1 MPSTKSSRHAPCAVT
16 YGLVLNMDTRTEVAG
31 NVKRKLD
38 KSTLIW
44 VVLGV
49 IIIGIAGLNLWSVFD
64 TPSEMPI
71 AKTSAASVPD
81 FHLTT
86 QRGKPLTL
94 SDMQGKIWV
103 ADFIFTNC
111 PTICPAMTQEMA
123 RLQSEFV
130 AEPVYFV
137 SFSVDPERDTSSVL
151 SRYAQAYGAD
161 ERRWHFLTGDKA
173 AIYALAEDG
182 FSLAAGHNGT
192 ELLHSTRFA
201 LVAPDGNIYDYY
213 DSRSK
218 PALLRLR
225 RDLKA
230 LLEK

>member
-1 MPSTKSSRHAPCAVT
+1 METQTANTNTTGR
-16 YGLVLNMDTRTEVAG
+16 R
-31 NVKRKLD
+31 LD

-49 IIIGIAGLNLWSVFD
+49 IIIGIAGINLWSVFG
-64 TPSEMPI
+64 TKSEVPVSKSD
-71 AKTSAASVPD
+71 AVSVPD
-81 FHLTT
+81 FSLTT
-86 QRGKPLTL
+86 QQGEPLAL
-94 SDMQGKIWV
+94 SDMKGKIWV

-130 AEPVYFV
+130 ADPIYFV
-137 SFSVDPERDTSSVL
+137 SFSVDPERDTSRVL
-151 SRYAQAYGAD
+151 SRYAKAYGAD
-161 ERRWHFLTGDKA
+161 DRRWHFLTGNKA
-173 AIYALAEDG
+173 DIYELAADG

-192 ELLHSTRFA
+192 ELLHSTRFV
-201 LVAPDGNIYDYY
+201 LVTPDGNIYDYY

-225 RDLKA
+225 RDIKM

>member
-1 MPSTKSSRHAPCAVT
+1 
-16 YGLVLNMDTRTEVAG
+16 MDTQTEDAG

-44 VVLGV
+44 VGLGV
-49 IIIGIAGLNLWSVFD
+49 IIIGIAGVNLWSVFD
-64 TPSEMPI
+64 TKSEMPVSESV
-71 AKTSAASVPD
+71 AVSVPD
-81 FHLTT
+81 FRLTT
-86 QRGKPLTL
+86 QQGKSLAL
-94 SDMQGKIWV
+94 SDMKGKIWV

-130 AEPVYFV
+130 ADPIYFV
-137 SFSVDPERDTSSVL
+137 SFSVDPERDTTSVL
-151 SRYAQAYGAD
+151 SRYAKVYGAD
-161 ERRWHFLTGDKA
+161 DRRWHFLTGNKA
-173 AIYALAEDG
+173 DIYELAEEG

-192 ELLHSTRFA
+192 ELLHSTRFV

-225 RDLKA
+225 RDMKI
-230 LLEK
+230 LLRK

>member
-1 MPSTKSSRHAPCAVT
+1 MEAQI
-16 YGLVLNMDTRTEVAG
+16 GDT
-31 NVKRKLD
+31 NKVKRRLD

-49 IIIGIAGLNLWSVFD
+49 IIIGIAGVNLWSVFD
-64 TPSEMPI
+64 TKSEVPV
-71 AKTSAASVPD
+71 AKTAAVNVPD
-81 FHLTT
+81 FNLIT
-86 QRGKPLTL
+86 QQGVPLTRA
-94 SDMQGKIWV
+94 DMTGKIWV

-111 PTICPAMTQEMA
+111 PTICPAMTSEMA

-130 AEPVYFV
+130 ADPVYFV
-137 SFSVDPERDTSSVL
+137 SFSVDPERDTSEVL
-151 SRYAQAYGAD
+151 SRYAKAYGAD
-161 ERRWHFLTGDKA
+161 DRRWHFLTGDKTH
-173 AIYALAEDG
+173 IYQLAEKG

-192 ELLHSTRFA
+192 ELLHSTRFV
-201 LVAPDGNIYDYY
+201 LITPDGNIYDYY

>member
-1 MPSTKSSRHAPCAVT
+1 
-16 YGLVLNMDTRTEVAG
+16 MDTQTESVGG
-31 NVKRKLD
+31 NSDSRLRERKLD

-49 IIIGIAGLNLWSVFD
+49 IIIGIAGVNLWSVFG
-64 TPSEMPI
+64 TKSEVPVS
-71 AKTSAASVPD
+71 KSAAVSVPD
-81 FHLTT
+81 FSLTT
-86 QRGKPLTL
+86 QHGEPLTL
-94 SDMQGKIWV
+94 SDMKGKIWV

-130 AEPVYFV
+130 ADPVYFV
-137 SFSVDPERDTSSVL
+137 SYSVDPERDTSSVL
-151 SRYAQAYGAD
+151 SRYAKTYGAD
-161 ERRWHFLTGDKA
+161 DRRWHFLTGDKT
-173 AIYALAEDG
+173 AIYQLAEEG

-192 ELLHSTRFA
+192 ELLHSTRFV
-201 LVAPDGNIYDYY
+201 LVEPDGNIYDYY

-225 RDLKA
+225 RDVKV
-230 LLEK
+230 LLGR

>member
-1 MPSTKSSRHAPCAVT
+1 
-16 YGLVLNMDTRTEVAG
+16 MDTQTADTSK
-31 NVKRKLD
+31 VKRQLD

-49 IIIGIAGLNLWSVFD
+49 IIIGIAGINLWSVFD
-64 TPSEMPI
+64 TKSEVSVS
-71 AKTSAASVPD
+71 KSAAVNVPD
-81 FHLTT
+81 FRLIT
-86 QRGKPLTL
+86 QQGKPLTL
-94 SDMQGKIWV
+94 SDMQGKIWI

-130 AEPVYFV
+130 ADPVYFV
-137 SFSVDPERDTSSVL
+137 SFSVDPERDTSRVL
-151 SRYAQAYGAD
+151 SRYAKAYGAD
-161 ERRWHFLTGDKA
+161 DRRWHFLTGNKA

-192 ELLHSTRFA
+192 ELLHSTRFV
-201 LVAPDGNIYDYY
+201 LVAPDGTIYDYY

-225 RDLKA
+225 RDVKA
-230 LLEK
+230 LLKK

>member
-1 MPSTKSSRHAPCAVT
+1 MEAQI
-16 YGLVLNMDTRTEVAG
+16 GDT
-31 NVKRKLD
+31 NKVKRRLD

-49 IIIGIAGLNLWSVFD
+49 IIIGIAGVNLWSVFD
-64 TPSEMPI
+64 TKSEVPV
-71 AKTSAASVPD
+71 AKTAAVNVPD
-81 FHLTT
+81 FNLIT
-86 QRGKPLTL
+86 QQGVPLTRA
-94 SDMQGKIWV
+94 DMTGKIWV

-111 PTICPAMTQEMA
+111 PTICPAMTSEMA

-130 AEPVYFV
+130 ADPVYFV
-137 SFSVDPERDTSSVL
+137 SFSVDPERDTSEVL
-151 SRYAQAYGAD
+151 SRYAKAYGAD
-161 ERRWHFLTGDKA
+161 DRRWHFLTGDKTH
-173 AIYALAEDG
+173 IYQLAEKG

-192 ELLHSTRFA
+192 ELLHSTRFV
-201 LVAPDGNIYDYY
+201 LITPDGNIYDYY

-225 RDLKA
+225 RDLQA

>member
-1 MPSTKSSRHAPCAVT
+1 
-16 YGLVLNMDTRTEVAG
+16 MDTQTERVG
-31 NVKRKLD
+31 GEETPQQKHSDSRLRERKLD

-49 IIIGIAGLNLWSVFD
+49 IIIGIAGVNLWSIFD
-64 TPSEMPI
+64 TKSEVPVS
-71 AKTSAASVPD
+71 KTTVVSVPD
-81 FHLTT
+81 FNLTT
-86 QRGKPLTL
+86 QNGEPLTL
-94 SDMQGKIWV
+94 SDMKGKIWV

-130 AEPVYFV
+130 ADPVYFV
-137 SFSVDPERDTSSVL
+137 SFSVDPERDTSKVL
-151 SRYAQAYGAD
+151 ARYATAYGAD
-161 ERRWHFLTGDKA
+161 DRRWHFLTGDKTH
-173 AIYALAEDG
+173 IYQLAEKG

-192 ELLHSTRFA
+192 ELLHSTRFV
-201 LVAPDGNIYDYY
+201 LITPDGNIYDYY

-225 RDLKA
+225 RDVKA
-230 LLEK
+230 FLAQ

>member
-1 MPSTKSSRHAPCAVT
+1 MEAQNDNAAK
-16 YGLVLNMDTRTEVAG
+16 TR
-31 NVKRKLD
+31 RKFD

-44 VVLGV
+44 VALGV
-49 IIIGIAGLNLWSVFD
+49 IIIAIAAVNLWSVFD
-64 TPSEMPI
+64 TKSEVQLS
-71 AKTSAASVPD
+71 KTTAVSVPN
-81 FHLTT
+81 FRLTT
-86 QRGKPLTL
+86 QNGEPLTL
-94 SDMQGKIWV
+94 SDMKGKIWV

-130 AEPVYFV
+130 ADPVYFV
-137 SFSVDPERDTSSVL
+137 SFSVDPERDTSRVL
-151 SRYAQAYGAD
+151 SRYAKAYGAD
-161 ERRWHFLTGDKA
+161 DRRWHFLTGNKA
-173 AIYALAEDG
+173 AIYELAEDG

-192 ELLHSTRFA
+192 ELLHSTRFV
-201 LVAPDGNIYDYY
+201 LVAPDGNIHDYY

-230 LLEK
+230 LLRNE